1 VAQKKTMHVAAEE
14 VARGAELHFCQH
26 AADRAL
32 TAAQQQINQAAP
44 LAALAAACGTWADWT
59 KHWAVCTVADGKQ
72 QVHRV
77 ASMCSLKRRSQ
88 SSRLSEETSAGG

>member
-1 VAQKKTMHVAAEE
+1 VAQKKSMHVAAEE

-44 LAALAAACGTWADWT
+44 LAALAAACGTWVDWT
-59 KHWAVCTVADGKQ
+59 NHSVVCTVTDGKR

-77 ASMCSLKRRSQ
+77 AST
-88 SSRLSEETSAGG
+88 SSNASPH